1 MVQVAKKIR
10 QRLRIGI
17 GALRAGAV
25 NQVAHAFAR
34 VRYSMP
40 DAHPRKLD
48 LVLERDVVYGPTR
61 GACHKLDVYT
71 PTAPRSTT
79 GPLPVV
85 MYVHG
90 GGFSMLSKET
100 HRVMAFAIAR
110 RGYLVFNVNYRL
122 GPRHRYPAPLE
133 DVTEALLWV
142 AANCQKY
149 GGDPSRLALAG
160 ESAGGNLVTALGV
173 MSSYR
178 RPERVA
184 RRLFDANIPI
194 SAIIA
199 TYPFIDLTETD
210 HHLASAKLPSWVK
223 ALVFDAASSYV
234 GPDVARSSHAAPLTS
249 PLLIL
254 ESKDRPVR
262 PLPPFF
268 ASCGTKDLLLP
279 QSRRLKAALDELGTP
294 CDLHVSPGEIHG
306 FDAMVWRPAARE
318 KWRVAHEFLARTLR
332 GERTHAAGKDL
343 KYAASHGKA
352 GQ

>member
-1 MVQVAKKIR
+1 MVQVTR
-10 QRLRIGI
+10 RLRQGLRMGL
-17 GALRAGAV
+17 GALRASAV

-40 DAHPRKLD
+40 DAHPKRLE

-61 GACHKLDVYT
+61 AACHRLDVYT
-71 PTAPRSTT
+71 PRRAAR
-79 GPLPVV
+79 PLPVV

-110 RGYLVFNVNYRL
+110 QGYLVFNVNYRL

-133 DVTEALLWV
+133 DVVDAWLWV
-142 AANCQKY
+142 AANCEAY
-149 GGDPSRLALAG
+149 GGDPSRMALAG
-160 ESAGGNLVTALGV
+160 ESAGGNLVTALAV

-178 RPERVA
+178 RPERFA
-184 RRLFDANIPI
+184 RRVFAANIPI
-194 SAIIA
+194 SAVIA

-210 HHLASAKLPSWVK
+210 RHLENPKLPAWVK
-223 ALVFDAASSYV
+223 ALTFDAAASYV
-234 GPDVARSSHAAPLTS
+234 GPDVARSSHASPLSS

-254 ESKDRPVR
+254 ESKERPAR

-268 ASCGTKDLLLP
+268 ASCGTKDILLS

-318 KWRVAHEFLARTLR
+318 KWRVAHEFLSRTMR
-332 GERTHAAGKDL
+332 GGKT
-343 KYAASHGKA
+343 
-352 GQ
+352 

>member
-1 MVQVAKKIR
+1 MVQVSKKLR
-10 QRLRIGI
+10 QRLRTGL

-40 DAHPRKLD
+40 DAHPGKLD

-61 GACHKLDVYT
+61 GACHKLDVYM
-71 PTAPRSTT
+71 PERAAR
-79 GPLPVV
+79 PLPVV

-133 DVTEALLWV
+133 DVTDALLWV
-142 AANCQKY
+142 AANCERY
-149 GGDPSRLALAG
+149 GGDRARIALAG
-160 ESAGGNLVTALGV
+160 ESAGGNLVTALAV

-178 RPERVA
+178 RPERFA
-184 RRLFDANIPI
+184 RRLFDANVPI

-199 TYPFIDLTETD
+199 TYPFLDLTETD

-234 GPDVARSSHAAPLTS
+234 GPDVTRSSHAAPLTS

-254 ESKDRPVR
+254 ESKDRPAR

-268 ASCGTKDLLLP
+268 ASCGTKDLLLS
-279 QSRRLKAALDELGTP
+279 QSKRLKAALDELQTP

-318 KWRVAHEFLARTLR
+318 KWRVAHEFLSRTM
-332 GERTHAAGKDL
+332 GPQTGATSPQAAAGR
-343 KYAASHGKA
+343 GKT
-352 GQ
+352 

>member
-1 MVQVAKKIR
+1 MVQVAKKLR
-10 QRLRIGI
+10 QSLRSGI
-17 GALRAGAV
+17 GAVRAGAV

-34 VRYSMP
+34 VRYSLP
-40 DAHPRKLD
+40 DAHPRRLE

-61 GACHKLDVYT
+61 GVCHRLDVYT
-71 PTAPRSTT
+71 PQRAK

-133 DVTEALLWV
+133 DVTEALIWV
-142 AANCQKY
+142 AANCERY
-149 GGDPSRLALAG
+149 GGDRSRLAIAG
-160 ESAGGNLVTALGV
+160 ESAGGNLVTALAV

-184 RRLFDANIPI
+184 RRLFDAAIPL
-194 SAIIA
+194 SAVIA

-210 HHLASAKLPSWVK
+210 RHLASTKLPAWVK

-234 GPDVARSSHAAPLTS
+234 GPEVMRSSQAAPLTS

-254 ESKDRPVR
+254 ESKERPVR

-268 ASCGTKDLLLP
+268 ASCGTKDLLLN
-279 QSRRLKAALDELGTP
+279 QSRRLKAALDALDTP

-318 KWRVAHEFLARTLR
+318 KWRLSHEFLARTMHPAR
-332 GERTHAAGKDL
+332 
-343 KYAASHGKA
+343 SHGTA
-352 GQ
+352 AHEGGRAATRGR